1 MAEENG
7 IRREALIKAIDKVI
21 NQIDEGI
28 KKSTLVIP
36 RGYQLKRTTVDRLRN
51 KHLWDARN
59 IMDELDLIANKQSK
73 LPAEERRYL
82 RDVIMKS
89 AVGVLINSSI
99 NQETKEEPKDG
110 EVQTVQESV

>member
-7 IRREALIKAIDKVI
+7 IRREALIKAIEKVI

-36 RGYQLKRTTVDRLRN
+36 RGYKLKRTTVDRLRN
-51 KHLWDARN
+51 KHMWDARN

-73 LPAEERRYL
+73 LPAEERNYL
-82 RDVIMKS
+82 REVIMKS
-89 AVGVLINSSI
+89 AVRELINSSI

>member
-1 MAEENG
+1 MEEENG

-21 NQIDEGI
+21 NQVEESI

-36 RGYQLKRTTVDRLRN
+36 RGYRLRRTVVDRLRN

-73 LPAEERRYL
+73 LPAEERNYL
-82 RDVIMKS
+82 RNVHYEIRCWS
-89 AVGVLINSSI
+89 V
-99 NQETKEEPKDG
+99 NQ
-110 EVQTVQESV
+110 

>member
-21 NQIDEGI
+21 NQVEESI

-36 RGYQLKRTTVDRLRN
+36 RGYRLKRTVVDRLRN

-73 LPAEERRYL
+73 LPAEERKYL
-82 RDVIMKS
+82 KEIMKS

-99 NQETKEEPKDG
+99 NQETKEELKDG

>member
-36 RGYQLKRTTVDRLRN
+36 RGYQLKRTIKKMFTYSDNDISLHRYICTFSCP
-51 KHLWDARN
+51 DN
-59 IMDELDLIANKQSK
+59 IHTGSYFWQI
-73 LPAEERRYL
+73 PA
-82 RDVIMKS
+82 
-89 AVGVLINSSI
+89 
-99 NQETKEEPKDG
+99 
-110 EVQTVQESV
+110 

>member
-21 NQIDEGI
+21 NQVDEGI

-36 RGYQLKRTTVDRLRN
+36 RGYRLKRTVVDRLRN

-73 LPAEERRYL
+73 LPAEERKYL
-82 RDVIMKS
+82 KEIMKS
-89 AVGVLINSSI
+89 AVGELITSSI

-110 EVQTVQESV
+110 EVQAVQESV